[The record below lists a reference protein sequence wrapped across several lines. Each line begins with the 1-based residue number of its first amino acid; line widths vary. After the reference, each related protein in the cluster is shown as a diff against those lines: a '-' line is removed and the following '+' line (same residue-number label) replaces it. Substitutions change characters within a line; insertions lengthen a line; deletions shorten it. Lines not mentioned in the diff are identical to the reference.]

1 MKQYFLK
8 TAEKYRS
15 ELQDNILPFWLNH
28 GLDTINGGIYTA
40 LDREGSL
47 MDTDKSVWFQGRAGW
62 TFAYAYNHVE
72 KRPEYLAAAKS
83 CIDFI
88 EAHCFDT
95 DGRMFYQ
102 VTATGVPVR
111 KRRYV
116 FSETFAA
123 IAFSEYS
130 IASGDRSYAQKAL
143 DLFVKTLHYL
153 NTPGVLEPKFLEGFK
168 AKGHS
173 ICMILIDTAQ
183 NIRRAIG
190 SEQLDAR
197 IAESIDEIRRDFIH
211 PEFKA
216 LLETVAPDG
225 SFIDSLAGRTINP
238 GHSLETGW
246 FLLEESRYRGW
257 KDEDLTKMGL
267 TVIDWSWEWGW
278 DKQYGGITYFRDCKN
293 RPQQEYWHDM
303 KFWWPQNEAVLAS
316 LYGYLASGDAKYIDM
331 HRMIDTYQFD
341 KLKDKE
347 YGEWF
352 GYLHRDGSLSQ
363 PAKGNLYKG
372 PFHIPR
378 MLAKGYELCL
388 EIAEKI

>member
-15 ELQDNILPFWLNH
+15 ELQDNILPFWLEH
-28 GLDTINGGIYTA
+28 GLDKTNGGIYTA

-62 TFAYAYNHVE
+62 TFAYTYNHVE
-72 KRPEYLAAAKS
+72 KRPEYLSAAKS
-83 CIDFI
+83 CLDFI

-123 IAFSEYS
+123 IAFSEYA
-130 IASGDRSYAQKAL
+130 IASGDRSYADKAL
-143 DLFVKTLHYL
+143 ELFKKVLHYL
-153 NTPGVLEPKFLEGFK
+153 ATPGILEPKFLEGFK

-190 SEQLDAR
+190 AEELDAR
-197 IAESIDEIRRDFIH
+197 IAASIEEIRRDFMH

-257 KDEDLTKMGL
+257 KDTDLTQMGL

-303 KFWWPQNEAVLAS
+303 KFWWPQNEAVLAA

-388 EIAEKI
+388 EIAEKL

>member
-1 MKQYFLK
+1 MKQYFIK

-15 ELQDNILPFWLNH
+15 ELQDNILPFWLEH
-28 GLDTINGGIYTA
+28 GLDKTNGGIYTA

-62 TFAYAYNHVE
+62 TFAYTYNHVE

-123 IAFSEYS
+123 IAFSEYA
-130 IASGDRSYAQKAL
+130 IASGDRSYADKAL
-143 DLFVKTLHYL
+143 ELFKKVLHCL
-153 NTPGVLEPKFLEGFK
+153 STPGILEPKFLEGFK

-190 SEQLDAR
+190 AEELDAR
-197 IAESIDEIRRDFIH
+197 IAESIDEIRRDFMH

-246 FLLEESRYRGW
+246 FLLEEARYRGW
-257 KDEDLTKMGL
+257 KDTDLTKMGL

-303 KFWWPQNEAVLAS
+303 KFWWPQNEAVLAA

>member
-1 MKQYFLK
+1 MKQYFIK

-15 ELQDNILPFWLNH
+15 ELQDNILPFWLEH
-28 GLDTINGGIYTA
+28 GLDKTNGGIYTA

-62 TFAYAYNHVE
+62 TFAYTYNHVE

-123 IAFSEYS
+123 IAFSEYA
-130 IASGDRSYAQKAL
+130 IASGDRSYADKAL
-143 DLFVKTLHYL
+143 ELFKKVLHCL
-153 NTPGVLEPKFLEGFK
+153 STPGILEPKFLEGFK

-197 IAESIDEIRRDFIH
+197 IAESIDEIRRDFMH

-246 FLLEESRYRGW
+246 FLLEEARYRGW
-257 KDEDLTKMGL
+257 KDTDLTKMGL

-303 KFWWPQNEAVLAS
+303 KFWWPQNEAVLAA

>member
-1 MKQYFLK
+1 MDK
-8 TAEKYRS
+8 T
-15 ELQDNILPFWLNH
+15 
-28 GLDTINGGIYTA
+28 NGGIYTA

-62 TFAYAYNHVE
+62 TFAYTYNHVE

-123 IAFSEYS
+123 IAFSEYA
-130 IASGDRSYAQKAL
+130 IASGDRSYADKAL
-143 DLFVKTLHYL
+143 ELFKKVLHCL
-153 NTPGVLEPKFLEGFK
+153 STPGILEPKFLEGFK

-197 IAESIDEIRRDFIH
+197 IAESIDEIRRDFMH

-246 FLLEESRYRGW
+246 FLLEEARYRGW
-257 KDEDLTKMGL
+257 KDTDLTKMGL

-303 KFWWPQNEAVLAS
+303 KFWWPQNEAVLAA